1 MVGSRRDDDVG
12 AMEEQQRR
20 DLTLIRARFVQFR
33 AQWLMIERLGEG
45 SKFITLLLLREEG
58 STT

>member
-1 MVGSRRDDDVG
+1 VVGSRRDDDVG
-12 AMEEQQRR
+12 AMEEQQRH
-20 DLTLIRARFVQFR
+20 LTLIRARFVQFR

-45 SKFITLLLLREEG
+45 SKFIILLLLREEG

>member
-1 MVGSRRDDDVG
+1 
-12 AMEEQQRR
+12 MEEQQRH
-20 DLTLIRARFVQFR
+20 LTLIRARFVQFR

-45 SKFITLLLLREEG
+45 SKFIILLLLREEG